1 MGVHRNMNHNI
12 GVQRVQWVAFT
23 QQGKRHKAH
32 VQGTWGL
39 SGQCFYKKDKP
50 ICSVMVSF
58 TFPAAVV
65 CVTLLNR
72 LECDQINS
80 PHDVLVEYQKRPQLL
95 ISKFIKQR
103 LGLCDQTSQV
113 GSSILLCKFTVPV
126 IMLKSYIICGIFI
139 QFSSTW

>member
-1 MGVHRNMNHNI
+1 
-12 GVQRVQWVAFT
+12 
-23 QQGKRHKAH
+23 
-32 VQGTWGL
+32 
-39 SGQCFYKKDKP
+39 
-50 ICSVMVSF
+50 MVLF

-103 LGLCDQTSQV
+103 LGLLDQTS
-113 GSSILLCKFTVPV
+113 
-126 IMLKSYIICGIFI
+126 
-139 QFSSTW
+139 